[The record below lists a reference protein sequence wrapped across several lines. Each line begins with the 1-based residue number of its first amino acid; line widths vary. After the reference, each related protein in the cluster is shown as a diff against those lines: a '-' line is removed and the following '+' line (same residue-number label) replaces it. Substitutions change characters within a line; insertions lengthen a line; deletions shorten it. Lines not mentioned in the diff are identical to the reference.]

1 MKQKTLAATIE
12 TNGIGLHSGV
22 TVNLKLAPA
31 PPNSGYI
38 FVRNDLDD
46 FEIPASIE
54 YVSHCNYATTLM
66 KNGVVLSTT
75 EHLLAAL
82 RGAGLDNVFI
92 NVDNIE
98 MPIMDGSSAIFLDQ
112 IEKAGIVEQDAPRRF
127 LQICKK
133 VEIEQDNKKMSV
145 EPAQSYDVECFIDFP
160 HRLIGRQ
167 TYNFTLSNGSFGRE
181 ISRARTFGFTK
192 EIEVLRK
199 MNLALGG
206 SLENAIV
213 LDENEMLNPMP
224 LRYEN
229 EFVRHKTLDI
239 IGDFALLGM
248 PILGKIRAHR
258 SGHALHAALM
268 SKLLKTNGAWE
279 IITQPVSSFQ
289 VAN

>member
-1 MKQKTLAATIE
+1 MKQRTLAATIE

-98 MPIMDGSSAIFLDQ
+98 MPIMDGSSAVFLDQ
-112 IEKAGIVEQDAPRRF
+112 IEKVGTIEQNAPRRF
-127 LQICKK
+127 LKICKK

-167 TYNFTLSNGSFGRE
+167 TYDFTLSDGSFGRE

-213 LDENEMLNPMP
+213 LDEDEMLNPMP
-224 LRYEN
+224 LRY
-229 EFVRHKTLDI
+229 
-239 IGDFALLGM
+239 
-248 PILGKIRAHR
+248 
-258 SGHALHAALM
+258 
-268 SKLLKTNGAWE
+268 
-279 IITQPVSSFQ
+279 
-289 VAN
+289 